1 MSKEIDYL
9 EEDVPLRNQKFCC
22 FSFLSPEGI
31 KNCSIRGL
39 KIRGSYNTY
48 EEAKKRAEQLQKMD
62 PDFHVFVGEVGKWL
76 PWDPDPNSVEDNVY
90 REKELNDL
98 MKEYKKNRERTK
110 EVEGLRKQNML
121 KKGEMDRNKIK
132 ERLRK
137 KLEKKKLEKEKQ
149 KNKNILNTDE
159 VNLENKKVNKELE
172 SKKVNIDK
180 KEKDLQ
186 NLTNN
191 SNNLK
196 SKLNKIKDLYN
207 KLKDEEENGNEDNNV
222 SFA

>member
-9 EEDVPLRNQKFCC
+9 EEDLPLRSQKFCC

-121 KKGEMDRNKIK
+121 KKGENDRNKIK

-137 KLEKKKLEKEKQ
+137 KLEKKKLEKQNLEK
-149 KNKNILNTDE
+149 NNDVLNTKE
-159 VNLENKKVNKELE
+159 VKLGIEENTTNELDNKKE
-172 SKKVNIDK
+172 NIDK
-180 KEKDLQ
+180 KEKYLE
-186 NLTNN
+186 NLTND
-191 SNNLK
+191 STNLTN
-196 SKLNKIKDLYN
+196 KLNKIKNLYN
-207 KLKDEEENGNEDNNV
+207 KLKDKDKGDNI
-222 SFA
+222 SYT